1 MKTRELIGQFTLY
14 LHKHI
19 NLNKKN
25 WGTVFH
31 LFLDPVTQFMHG
43 VEGMLRLL
51 NAARTDACRQPLSR
65 LWRQRNQQI
74 SPPKGKTNK
83 EQYS

>member
-1 MKTRELIGQFTLY
+1 MDLQFTLY

-25 WGTVFH
+25 WGQPSSLSGSSDSVH
-31 LFLDPVTQFMHG
+31 AWCGGNAQPWW
-43 VEGMLRLL
+43 RLL

-74 SPPKGKTNK
+74 SPPRGKTNK
-83 EQYS
+83 EQYG

>member
-1 MKTRELIGQFTLY
+1 MKTRELIGQFTLH

-25 WGTVFH
+25 SPH

-43 VEGMLRLL
+43 VEGMLSLGR
-51 NAARTDACRQPLSR
+51 
-65 LWRQRNQQI
+65 
-74 SPPKGKTNK
+74 G
-83 EQYS
+83 Y